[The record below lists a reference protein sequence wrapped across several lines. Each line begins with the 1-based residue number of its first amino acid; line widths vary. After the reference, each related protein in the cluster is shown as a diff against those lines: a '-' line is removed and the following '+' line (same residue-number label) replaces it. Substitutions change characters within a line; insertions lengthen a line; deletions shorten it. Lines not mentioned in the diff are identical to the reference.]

1 MKKKIT
7 LIELVDEQLHAACR
21 ELNADGIIKAVRA
34 GADVNAPDADGYA
47 PLDIVS
53 EAFDGWANYRHDLNL
68 QKRVQKVVDTLI
80 GYGADP
86 DGLTGEFLPLETF
99 AWNCGDKHICSTLAK
114 AGATLNAVS
123 GGETILDKVV
133 EESIYLDVE
142 LRNGNPDVC
151 QADVE
156 RMEIVS
162 ETLERLGAK
171 TFDELK
177 EKTTGDQSLN
187 YSKLVFEKREWP
199 DVFGKT
205 LTIDFDK
212 CEVEWE
218 DIEGA
223 YFSRLSSEDGS
234 KFREKLAP
242 CHLEDW
248 AGMYQLPAGI
258 AVMDGCRWSLKLY
271 NGGKLVK
278 ESSGQNGY
286 PPARQWK
293 MFSAAVNFGFH
304 IILYSGKKRKQKNGG
319 QRPTFACHLI

>member
-1 MKKKIT
+1 VKKKKIEVQE
-7 LIELVDEQLHAACR
+7 IDELLHSACR
-21 ELNADGIIKAVRA
+21 ELNANGIIKAVQA

-53 EAFDGWANYRHDLNL
+53 EAFDGWANYRHDPVL
-68 QKRVQKVVDTLI
+68 QKKVQRVVDVLI

-86 DGLTGEFLPLETF
+86 DGLTGEFRPLETF
-99 AWNCGDKHICSTLAK
+99 AWSCGDKHICSSLAK

-123 GGETILDKVV
+123 EGETILDMVV
-133 EESIYLDVE
+133 GESIYLDVE
-142 LRNGNPDVC
+142 LRDGNQEVC
-151 QADVE
+151 PADVE

-162 ETLERLGAK
+162 ETLVRLGAK

-177 EKTTGDQSLN
+177 KQSDGNQTLN

-199 DVFGKT
+199 DIFGKT
-205 LTIDFDK
+205 LTIDFDI

-223 YFSRLSSEDGS
+223 YFSRLSSEEA
-234 KFREKLAP
+234 FRFKEKLVP
-242 CHLEDW
+242 CHLEKW
-248 AGMYQLPAGI
+248 TEMYQLAAGV
-258 AVMDGCRWSLKLY
+258 AVLDGCRWSLKLY
-271 NGGKLVK
+271 DGGKLVK

-286 PPARQWK
+286 PPPRQWK

-304 IILYSGKKRKQKNGG
+304 IILYSGKKRKQKTGG
-319 QRPTFACHLI
+319 QRPTFA

>member
-1 MKKKIT
+1 MKKIKIEVEP
-7 LIELVDEQLHAACR
+7 IDEQLHVACL
-21 ELNADGIIKAVRA
+21 ELNANGIIKAVQA
-34 GADVNAPDADGYA
+34 GADVNASDENGYA

-53 EAFDGWANYRHDLNL
+53 EAFDGWANYRHDPVL
-68 QKRVQKVVDTLI
+68 QKKVQKVVDVLI

-99 AWNCGDKHICSTLAK
+99 AWSCGDKHICSTLAK
-114 AGATLNAVS
+114 AGATLNAVHE
-123 GGETILDKVV
+123 GETILDMVV
-133 EESIYLDVE
+133 AESTYLDIE
-142 LRNGNPDVC
+142 LREGNPDVSP
-151 QADVE
+151 ADVE

-171 TFDELK
+171 SFDELR
-177 EKTTGDQSLN
+177 EQSTGNQTLS

-212 CEVEWE
+212 SELEWA
-218 DIEGA
+218 DIEGT
-223 YFSRLSSEDGS
+223 YFCRLSSEDIS
-234 KFREKLAP
+234 KFREKLVQ
-242 CHLEDW
+242 CRLEDW
-248 AGMYQLPAGI
+248 KEKFQLPPDI
-258 AVMDGCRWSLKLY
+258 AVMDGCRWSLKLFD
-271 NGGKLVK
+271 GGNLVK

-304 IILYSGKKRKQKNGG
+304 LILYCGRKRKQKSGG
-319 QRPTFACHLI
+319 YRPTFA